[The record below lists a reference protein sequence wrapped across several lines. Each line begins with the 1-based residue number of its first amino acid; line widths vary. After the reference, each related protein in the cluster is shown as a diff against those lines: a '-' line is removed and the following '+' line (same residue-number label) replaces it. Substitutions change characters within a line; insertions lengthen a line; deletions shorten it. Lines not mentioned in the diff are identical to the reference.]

1 MSKSMIL
8 YLNIII
14 LEWLL
19 VFYMFIHSSVGVV
32 VSLVIAITRLGC
44 RIGVALCPH
53 FPQRWILG
61 TRATLQNLKNKQVIK
76 LIVLFYDSHSI
87 DNKILNKKQKS
98 KNTDSVLCNSF
109 VYRHPEFPRNH
120 RCPCLCPMVLLQYE
134 VVNLETTFVII
145 VCVTMFCRLVVVVFQ
160 IWSSF

>member
-1 MSKSMIL
+1 MKKKESWNRTFNAGVKHSKSKPIKV
-8 YLNIII
+8 IVQRGEIVHI
-14 LEWLL
+14 QHHTG
-19 VFYMFIHSSVGVV
+19 VGGVV

-87 DNKILNKKQKS
+87 DNKTLNKKQKP
-98 KNTDSVLCNSF
+98 KNTDLALYNSF
-109 VYRHPEFPRNH
+109 FYRHPEFPPGY
-120 RCPCLCPMVLLQYE
+120 RCPCPCPVEQLQYE
-134 VVNLETTFVII
+134 VVNLGSDI
-145 VCVTMFCRLVVVVFQ
+145 CHHRLR
-160 IWSSF
+160 